1 MNVMPIEGYRSDQ
14 MGKYHLLPFRFT
26 RLPDLPGEVLI
37 TSEVGEYLFLSEAD
51 FQHLIA
57 HTLSPEQ
64 EVYRDLIARHFLY
77 EEDADPHLEMIAAQ
91 YRTRKSFL
99 RGGPALHLFVVTLRC
114 DHSCLYCQVSRQSLL
129 KTRFD
134 MGEQTA
140 KLAVDR
146 LFEAPSETLT
156 IEFQGGEP
164 LLAFDRIRMLI
175 DEIEARNLTHRR
187 TLKFVVASTLH
198 FLTEEMLQYFKS
210 HHVHLSTSLDG
221 PEWLHHMNRP
231 NREKDGFR
239 RTIEGIQH
247 AREVLGEDAVAALTT
262 LTRESLNYPEAIIDT
277 YVEQGFHSIFL
288 RSISPYGFAVRTEQ
302 AIGYTIE
309 NFLGFYER
317 ALAYLLQLNA
327 RGTTIDEVYTT
338 LLLTQILTPFPTQYV
353 DLRSPVGAGLGVL
366 VYNYDGLVYASDESR
381 MLAEMGDRRLCL
393 GTVGTPYKTLLQSEA
408 MQWLLASGVAES
420 LPGCADCAFLPYCGA
435 DPVYAL
441 AKQGDPVGHRPTSEF
456 SKKQIGIF
464 RILFRLLHDRE
475 PAVLK
480 TFLAWISRRSVA
492 SMTRAGFMG

>member
-1 MNVMPIEGYRSDQ
+1 MNVMPVEGYRSAL

-37 TSEVGEYLFLSEAD
+37 TSDVGEYLFLSEAD
-51 FQHLIA
+51 FRHLIM
-57 HTLSPEQ
+57 HTLSPER

-77 EEDADPHLEMIAAQ
+77 EEGADSHLEMIAAQ

-114 DHSCLYCQVSRQSLL
+114 DHSCLYCQVSRQSPL

-134 MGEQTA
+134 MSEQTA

-146 LFEAPSETLT
+146 LFDAPSETLT

-164 LLAFDRIRMLI
+164 LLAFDRIRTLI
-175 DEIEARNLTHRR
+175 DEIEARNLTHKR

-198 FLTEEMLQYFKS
+198 FLTEEMLQYFKC

-221 PEWLHHMNRP
+221 PEWLHNVNRP
-231 NREKDGFR
+231 NRDKDSFR
-239 RTIEGIQH
+239 RTIEGIQR
-247 AREVLGEDAVAALTT
+247 AREVLSEDAVAGLTT
-262 LTRESLNYPEAIIDT
+262 LTRESLNYPEDIIDT

-288 RSISPYGFAVRTEQ
+288 RPLSPYGFAVRTEH
-302 AIGYTIE
+302 AIGYPIE
-309 NFLGFYER
+309 DFLGFYKR
-317 ALAYLLQLNA
+317 ALAYLLQLNVG
-327 RGTTIDEVYTT
+327 GTTIDEVYTT
-338 LLLTQILTPFPTQYV
+338 LLLTQILTPFPIQYV

-393 GTVGTPYKTLLQSEA
+393 GTVATPYKALLQSEA
-408 MQWLLASGVAES
+408 MKWLLAAGVAES
-420 LPGCADCAFLPYCGA
+420 LPGCSDCAFLPYCGA

-464 RILFRLLHDRE
+464 RMLFRLLHDRD

-492 SMTRAGFMG
+492 SMTHAGFMG

>member
-1 MNVMPIEGYRSDQ
+1 
-14 MGKYHLLPFRFT
+14 
-26 RLPDLPGEVLI
+26 
-37 TSEVGEYLFLSEAD
+37 
-51 FQHLIA
+51 
-57 HTLSPEQ
+57 
-64 EVYRDLIARHFLY
+64 
-77 EEDADPHLEMIAAQ
+77 
-91 YRTRKSFL
+91 
-99 RGGPALHLFVVTLRC
+99 
-114 DHSCLYCQVSRQSLL
+114 
-129 KTRFD
+129 

-164 LLAFDRIRMLI
+164 LLAFDRIRTLI
-175 DEIEARNLTHRR
+175 DEIEARNLTHKR
-187 TLKFVVASTLH
+187 TLKFVVASTSH

-221 PEWLHHMNRP
+221 PEWLHNMNRP

-247 AREVLGEDAVAALTT
+247 GREVLGEDAVDCVITAARSSLSPKASLTT

-288 RSISPYGFAVRTEQ
+288 RPVSPYGFAVRTEQ

-408 MQWLLASGVAES
+408 MQWLLAAVSPRVYPDALTAPFCRIVALIPCMHSPNREIRSGI
-420 LPGCADCAFLPYCGA
+420 GR
-435 DPVYAL
+435 PVN
-441 AKQGDPVGHRPTSEF
+441 S
-456 SKKQIGIF
+456 
-464 RILFRLLHDRE
+464 
-475 PAVLK
+475 
-480 TFLAWISRRSVA
+480 
-492 SMTRAGFMG
+492 AGSI